1 MTLTLNNELQ
11 HALDQSGG
19 QPIRVEDP
27 RTRKACVLVE
37 WDDARTWLGTR
48 RFSDADWSEEK
59 NARRCGLIRKKYA
72 DGLTPGEAAELDQLQ
87 EQVGQFRE
95 QFGPLVADTVR
106 ALEAELQR
114 IGGQQPGNGAS
125 D

>member
-27 RTRKACVLVE
+27 RTRKAYVLVE
-37 WDDARTWLGTR
+37 LDDARTWLETR
-48 RFSDADWSEEK
+48 RFSDGDWSEEK
-59 NARRCGLIRKKYA
+59 NARRCGLICNKYA

-95 QFGPLVADTVR
+95 QFGPLAADTVR
-106 ALEAELQR
+106 APEAELQR
-114 IGGQQPGNGAS
+114 IGGQQPDNGALG
-125 D
+125 